1 VASRFHVGTDD
12 FRQEEELRLRSRRGR
27 RRLQPAAASVLALL
41 VFAVSGCASQPAAT
55 APVPAGGSA
64 EGLIRLYTSVTQD
77 TVDAV
82 LEALAEAHPRL
93 QVEVFR
99 APTGELDARIAAER
113 RSGGVTADVLWAT
126 DPLSVHAYEADGLLR
141 PLDDVAPIVAPE
153 YRSASSV
160 GTRLLNMVIV
170 ARADLERPPRSW
182 AELAEPRFAGGVALP
197 DPGFAGSAFAA
208 LGYFATT
215 PEYGMDYY
223 RRLRDNGAV
232 QLASIGDVVTGV
244 AEGRFVAGI
253 TLDKPARDALER
265 GSPIELIWP
274 TPGAIALYSPAAIFA
289 DSRNADAARMFVEFL
304 VSAAAQRA
312 IADTGWQPVRRDVA
326 WPHAGPVVTPDWTQA
341 FGRQQELL
349 DEYRTIFG
357 D

>member
-1 VASRFHVGTDD
+1 VASRFCVGTDD
-12 FRQEEELRLRSRRGR
+12 FRQEEEILRLGSRRGR
-27 RRLQPAAASVLALL
+27 RRLQPTGNALALL
-41 VFAVSGCASQPAAT
+41 VIALSGCAAQPAAT
-55 APVPAGGSA
+55 PVPVGDAP
-64 EGLIRLYTSVTQD
+64 EGPMRLYTSVTQD

-82 LEALAEAHPRL
+82 LETLAEAYPRL
-93 QVEVFR
+93 RVDVFR

-126 DPLSVHAYEADGLLR
+126 DPLSVHAYEADGLLQ
-141 PLDDVAPIVAPE
+141 PLDQVAPIVPAE
-153 YRSASSV
+153 YRTPSSI

-170 ARADLERPPRSW
+170 ARADLDQPPRSW
-182 AELAEPRFAGGVALP
+182 DELAEPRFAGGVALP
-197 DPGFAGSAFAA
+197 DPGFAGSAFAT
-208 LGYFATT
+208 LGYFATS
-215 PEYGMDYY
+215 PEYGIDYY
-223 RRLRDNGAV
+223 RRLGNNGAV

-274 TPGAIALYSPAAIFA
+274 APGAIALYSPVAIFA
-289 DSRNADAARMFVEFL
+289 DSRNRDAAQMFVEFL
-304 VSAAAQRA
+304 LSAPAQQA
-312 IADTGWQPVRRDVA
+312 IAATGWQPIRRDVE
-326 WPHAGPVVTPDWTQA
+326 WPHEGPVVTPDWAQA